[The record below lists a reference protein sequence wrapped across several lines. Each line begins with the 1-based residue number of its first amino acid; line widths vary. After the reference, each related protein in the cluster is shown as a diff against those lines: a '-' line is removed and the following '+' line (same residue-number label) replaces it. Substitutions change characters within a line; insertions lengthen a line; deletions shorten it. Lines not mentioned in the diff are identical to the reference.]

1 MAKHILVVDDEVG
14 IRELL
19 SEILSDEGYIV
30 KLAANAL
37 DARRLRQEER
47 PDLVLLDIWMPQMDG
62 ITLLKEWGAAGQLNM
77 PVIMMSGHATVDT
90 AVEATRI
97 GALDFLEKPIT
108 LPKLLATVERALR
121 KGEAEFKPELSSTQL
136 GKSTPIV
143 ELRRRLDQMA
153 GHNAPVLLV
162 GEPGCGI
169 EMAARHLHQPNT
181 PWFAPVENGWLAENP
196 FGPLAQTQGG
206 VIFIAEVGA
215 LSRAE
220 QKGLS
225 QLLTKLEKHHVRLIC
240 ASSKPA
246 ATLIREEIL
255 DTSLVMRLSALTLA
269 VPALR
274 EHPEDIPEIA
284 AALLL
289 RMTEAGEVPVR
300 TLSTGALNVL
310 RQMDW
315 PGNLPMLTNVVRTAA
330 LMATAPEV
338 TTEDMVRVVNQFDSP
353 TSEAKPANF
362 DLPLREARELFEKAY
377 FEYHI
382 RMESGNMSRVAERVG
397 LERTHLYRKIKQLG
411 IRLGSQR
418 GEE

>member
-97 GALDFLEKPIT
+97 GAFDFLEKPIT

-225 QLLTKLEKHHVRLIC
+225 QLLTKLEKHNVRLIC